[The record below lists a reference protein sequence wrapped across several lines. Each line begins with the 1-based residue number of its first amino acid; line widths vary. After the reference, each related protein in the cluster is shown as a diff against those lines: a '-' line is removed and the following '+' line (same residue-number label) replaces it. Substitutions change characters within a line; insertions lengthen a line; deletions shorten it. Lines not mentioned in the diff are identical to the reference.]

1 MSYSSSENK
10 RYLVECKQHLDSYK
24 AMADIYIAESVVEAA
39 KLRLAY
45 QREFVDS
52 EVGLAQAK
60 AIATVNRCDAATNR
74 MSIGALPTTTASG

>member
-45 QREFVDS
+45 QR
-52 EVGLAQAK
+52 
-60 AIATVNRCDAATNR
+60 DAATNR
-74 MSIGALPTTTASG
+74 MKIETLPATTASR